1 MKIGK
6 LHQGKIWLAFSILLL
21 SALLI
26 SPAFSACAKP
36 AVFSTETVEPESVG
50 LSSEKLNEIDTV
62 LEADIAAKKIPGA
75 VLLIARNGKVA
86 YFKNFGYRDDERT
99 LPMEKDSIFRI
110 YSMTKSIT
118 AVAVAM
124 LKDDGKLS
132 FDDPVAKYIP
142 AFEDVQVGEV
152 TKDEEGNNVV
162 TRVPP
167 SNVMTIQH
175 LATHTSGL
183 SGLLGPKPGI
193 TELYRQAGLLDTS
206 KLTNAEICDKLAKL
220 PLAENPG
227 TAYRYG
233 SSYSVLGRVIEVVSG
248 TTLDKFFEERIYEPL
263 GMKDSGFRVTG
274 ENVNRLVN
282 LNPPWPPFTDATD
295 PSIKNLSASGGTV
308 STAADYARFAQ
319 MLLNGG
325 EFEGKRLLK
334 PETLSHITSDLI
346 GPLGNRSDALYI
358 PGEGY
363 GVGFDFYV
371 RVNTEGVDFPANVGE
386 FCKDGIAGTVYW
398 VDSKENLIAVFMI
411 NSNAMRLYYKGLIQK
426 MIYQAIVE

>member
-6 LHQGKIWLAFSILLL
+6 LYQNKIWLACSILLL
-21 SALLI
+21 SALFI
-26 SPAFSACAKP
+26 SSVFSACAQRE
-36 AVFSTETVEPESVG
+36 VFSTETVEPESVG
-50 LSSEKLNEIDTV
+50 LSSAKLNEIDTV
-62 LEADIAAKKIPGA
+62 LEAEIAAKKIPGA

-86 YFKNFGYRDDERT
+86 YFKSFGYRDTERT
-99 LPMEKDSIFRI
+99 LPMEKDSIFRV
-110 YSMTKSIT
+110 YSMTKSLA
-118 AVAVAM
+118 AVSIAM
-124 LKDDGKLS
+124 LKDEGKLA
-132 FDDPVAKYIP
+132 FDDPVEKYIP
-142 AFEDVQVGEV
+142 SFKNIQVGEV
-152 TKDEEGNNVV
+152 SKDEEGKNVV
-162 TRVPP
+162 TMVPP

-183 SGLLGPKPGI
+183 SGMLGPKPGI
-193 TELYRQAGLLDTS
+193 TELYTQAGMNDTS
-206 KLTNAEICDKLAKL
+206 RLTNAEICDKLAKL

-233 SSYSVLGRVIEVVSG
+233 SSYSVLGRVIEVASG
-248 TTLDKFFEERIYEPL
+248 MTLDKFFEERIYKPL

-274 ENVNRLVN
+274 ESVNRLVN
-282 LNPPWPPFTDATD
+282 LNPPWPPFTDTTD

-334 PETLSHITSDLI
+334 PETLAHITSDLL

-386 FCKDGIAGTVYW
+386 FCKDGIAG
-398 VDSKENLIAVFMI
+398 
-411 NSNAMRLYYKGLIQK
+411 
-426 MIYQAIVE
+426 